1 MEYYKLC
8 PICSHKIIYIGAS
21 AKYNLKKSIAKNSI
35 CVDCSGKQH
44 SLKMTG
50 RFTGKL
56 NPMYGNTRFVGEN
69 NPMYG
74 KPAHNRGI
82 PMTQEQ
88 KDKISKKRIE
98 SGKSR
103 GKNNPM
109 YGISLTGEK
118 NGMFGKT
125 HSDETKEKIGK
136 ASRGRIVT
144 EESRQHSR
152 EVMLAK
158 TAANGWVKINP
169 EACEFID
176 KLNIML
182 GLNLQHGRNGG
193 EFQII
198 GYSIDGYDK
207 EKNVIFEYDEPFH
220 HETRSKKKDKI
231 RQENI
236 INKLDPTLFIRY
248 DEKYNRLYDA
258 LSNTDISIVI

>member
-8 PICSHKIIYIGAS
+8 PECNNKIIYTGIS
-21 AKYNLKKSIAKNSI
+21 AKYNLKKSIASNSI
-35 CVDCSGKQH
+35 CADCNNKQH
-44 SLKMTG
+44 SIRM
-50 RFTGKL
+50 TGKL
-56 NPMYGNTRFVGEN
+56 AGEK

-74 KPAHNRGI
+74 KPGMVGKNNPMFGRTPHNKGI
-82 PMTQEQ
+82 PMTSEQ
-88 KDKISKKRIE
+88 KLKLSFTRIKNGR
-98 SGKSR
+98 SA

-125 HSDETKEKIGK
+125 HSDATKEKIGK

-158 TAANGWVKINP
+158 IAANGWVKINP
-169 EACEFID
+169 EACAFID
-176 KLNIML
+176 KLNIIL
-182 GLNLQHGRNGG
+182 GLNLQHGKNGG
-193 EFQII
+193 EFQIM

-207 EKNVIFEYDEPFH
+207 EKNVIFEYDEPWH
-220 HETRSKKKDKI
+220 HSTRSKKKDKI

-236 INKLDPTLFIRY
+236 INKLNPTLFIRY
-248 DEKYNRLYDA
+248 DVKYNRLYDA
-258 LSNTDISIVI
+258 LSNIDIPIVI